1 MKGPATQPMTTSM
14 LVLFDID
21 GTLLSAGRVFREALR
36 AALVA
41 TFGTAGDMASY
52 EFSGRTDPEIVRGLM
67 RGAGL
72 GDAAIDACMAQALER
87 FTLELVPLLA
97 PDEIRPKPGVRE
109 LIERL
114 AGDGAV
120 TLGLLTGNLE
130 ACARAKLQPLD
141 LNRYFPFGAYGSD
154 HEDRSAL
161 PVIAIKRAYRAT
173 GKRFMGKQVVIV
185 GDSIHDVRCGRH
197 LGVRAV
203 AVASGVTTRE
213 QLAAENPDVL
223 LDDLADT
230 SAALAA
236 ILADGASSAIPSVA
250 P

>member
-1 MKGPATQPMTTSM
+1 MPSQEDLR

-21 GTLLSAGRVFREALR
+21 GTLLSAGRVFREALKS
-36 AALVA
+36 ALVA
-41 TFGTAGDMASY
+41 TFGTAGDMANY
-52 EFSGRTDPEIVRGLM
+52 EFSGRTDREIVRGLM

-72 GDAAIDACMAQALER
+72 SDAVVDGRMAQALER
-87 FTLELVPLLA
+87 FTVELMPLLA
-97 PDEIRPKPGVRE
+97 PDEIKLKPGVRE

-114 AGDGAV
+114 SGDGAV

-161 PVIAIKRAYRAT
+161 PAIAIERAYRAT
-173 GKRFMGKQVVIV
+173 GRRFAGKRVVIV

-213 QLAAENPDVL
+213 RLAAESPDVL
-223 LDDLADT
+223 LGDLSDT
-230 SAALAA
+230 RVALAA
-236 ILADGASSAIPSVA
+236 ILGDGSL
-250 P
+250 